1 MWASRRIFELMGVL
15 GCLPIL
21 ALTAGTAAAN
31 ETTPGRLSLVG
42 PSLDH
47 RQEVPKRAEVEIR
60 VDRGTIQ
67 LKTGQA
73 GVVHVRGS
81 LGSGVDHLELRRD
94 GRWLRLAVIPQKAP
108 PGTILELTSDLELTI
123 PVDSDLQIEGPAVD
137 LEIGGRLGKVDLRT
151 LTGEVRIGQGEI
163 AELKVQTIS
172 GAISTRD
179 LKSPRADLRSA
190 AGAIH
195 LGGVFEELA
204 VHSAESP
211 IEVNA
216 AVSDEVLLESSQGQV
231 LFAGELGPVAR
242 LRVHTQ
248 GGEARLVLP
257 AGLEGHFTF
266 SSFEGE
272 LENRLAAG
280 AEGATVGFAGQGLR
294 RQQSYTHGTAARRVE
309 VETFDG
315 KISLL
320 PR

>member
-15 GCLPIL
+15 AFLPL
-21 ALTAGTAAAN
+21 LSPSAFSAAAD
-31 ETTPGRLSLVG
+31 EATPGRLSLVG

-47 RQEVPKRAEVEIR
+47 RQEVPKRAEIEIR
-60 VDRGTIQ
+60 VDRGTIR
-67 LKTGQA
+67 LTTGQA

-94 GRWLRLAVIPQKAP
+94 GRWLRLAVIPKKAP
-108 PGTILELTSDLELTI
+108 PGTLLELTCNLELTI
-123 PVDSDLQIEGPAVD
+123 PAESDLQIEGPAVD
-137 LEIGGRLGKVDLRT
+137 LDIGGQLGKVDLRT
-151 LTGEVRIGQGEI
+151 LTGQVRLGQGEI

-172 GAISTRD
+172 GAIHTRD
-179 LKSPRADLRSA
+179 LKSPRAVLRSA
-190 AGAIH
+190 AGALVI
-195 LGGVFEELA
+195 GGAFEELEA
-204 VHSAESP
+204 HSAESP
-211 IEVNA
+211 LEVDA
-216 AVSDEVLLESSQGQV
+216 AISDEVLLESGQGRV

-242 LRVHTQ
+242 LVVRTQ

-257 AGLEGHFTF
+257 AGLEGHFSF

-280 AEGATVGFAGQGLR
+280 VPGAAAGFAGQGLR
-294 RQQSYTHGTAARRVE
+294 RQQSYTHGKAARRVE